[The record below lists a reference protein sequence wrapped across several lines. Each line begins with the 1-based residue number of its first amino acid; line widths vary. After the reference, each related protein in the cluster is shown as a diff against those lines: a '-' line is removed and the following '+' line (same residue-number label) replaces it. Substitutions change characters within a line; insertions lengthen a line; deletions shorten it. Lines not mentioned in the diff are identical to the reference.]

1 MKDQISESRLDTDY
15 NPQMIVIAENI
26 VIKRGRSD

>member
-1 MKDQISESRLDTDY
+1 MKDQTSENRLATDY

-26 VIKRGRSD
+26 VSKRGRSD